1 MNHYNKGI
9 LSKSLVWIDR
19 LFNWLT
25 GGNYSH
31 TISARTGKYSGESKG
46 LKPFWEF
53 LEAFVNLAFFPIDGP
68 NHCDQAYQKEIQKD
82 PRHDFKK
89 GSAFMQALVL
99 IVITL
104 ACIPVALVLWLVKSI
119 VNLLNA

>member
-1 MNHYNKGI
+1 MEKYDKTI
-9 LSKSLVWIDR
+9 LSKFLVWVDR

-25 GGNYSH
+25 GGNYQH

-53 LEAFVNLAFFPIDGP
+53 LESFVNLAFFPIDGP
-68 NHCDQAYQKEIQKD
+68 NHCDQAYQKEILKD

-89 GSAFMQALVL
+89 GSAFMQAALL

-104 ACIPVALVLWLVKSI
+104 ACVPIALTLWIWKGLTK
-119 VNLLNA
+119 

>member
-1 MNHYNKGI
+1 MNHYDKGI
-9 LSKSLVWIDR
+9 LSKSLVCIDR
-19 LFNWLT
+19 VFNWLT

-31 TISARTGKYSGESKG
+31 TISARTGKYSGESLG
-46 LKPFWEF
+46 MKPFWEF

-68 NHCDQAYQKEIQKD
+68 YYCDQAYQNQIAID

-104 ACIPVALVLWLVKSI
+104 ACIPVALLLWAWKAI
-119 VNLLNA
+119 FK

>member
-1 MNHYNKGI
+1 MEHYDKGI
-9 LSKSLVWIDR
+9 VSKSLVWIDR
-19 LFNWLT
+19 VFNWLT
-25 GGNYSH
+25 GGNYQH
-31 TISARTGKYSGESKG
+31 TISARTGKYSGESNG

-68 NHCDQAYQKEIQKD
+68 NHCDQAYQKEIAKD

-104 ACIPVALVLWLVKSI
+104 ACIPVALVLWIWKGI
-119 VNLLNA
+119 ENYA